1 MAGTIPHTT
10 KGVPMTDHDFNAALT
25 ARINVHLD
33 LPFLSEEQEAVAIAW
48 CVNLIGPRIPD
59 SIKTFVLDAA
69 DGLSAEELGRL
80 EDILVNVLNDRID
93 IPWMTES
100 MEASLLRPVV
110 QAVLDLAKTGLSI
123 YV

>member
-1 MAGTIPHTT
+1 
-10 KGVPMTDHDFNAALT
+10 MTDHDFNAALT
-25 ARINVHLD
+25 ARINVQLD
-33 LPFLSEEQEAVAIAW
+33 LPVLSEAEEGVAIAW

-80 EDILVNVLNDRID
+80 EDVLVSVLNDRID
-93 IPWMTES
+93 IPWMTEG

-123 YV
+123 HV